1 MPQMVTH
8 YQFGLDAATG
18 LDAAGKTPETRAAFL
33 LGNQG
38 PDPFFYLV
46 ISPGKLALAEFGS
59 LLHEQRPGSLL
70 CAAAVYVGGLQGR
83 RKSIGQAYL
92 AGLACHYLLDRN
104 VHPLVYFWQNAIIGA
119 GVGLTEDDEDQVH
132 AEIERDIDE
141 AVLYTR
147 HGTTVAET
155 RPADLALAA
164 PDSVLEVAGEIYAY
178 VAGEVYGLKIDQE
191 LYGEAVRSWRAFSRI
206 VWSPS
211 GRKRAALAKVES
223 AITGESSMIAGQAH
237 RPRTAEGSD
246 FANADRRPWQDPFT
260 KAVRTESL
268 EDLASA
274 AFSQVPAL
282 VEALLAD
289 ECDSARILA
298 LTAGLNFSGEDV
310 GEGLRELEPELAAYR
325 LVDKP

>member
-8 YQFGLDAATG
+8 YQFGLDAAMG
-18 LDAAGKTPETRAAFL
+18 LEAAGKTPETRSAYL

-46 ISPGKLALAEFGS
+46 ISPGNMALSEFGS
-59 LLHEQRPGSLL
+59 LLHEQRPGSLF
-70 CAAAVYVGGLQGR
+70 CAAAAYVSGLQSR
-83 RKSIGQAYL
+83 RQAIGQAYL
-92 AGLACHYLLDRN
+92 AGLACHYLLDRS
-104 VHPLVYFWQNAIIGA
+104 VHPLVYFWQNAIIDA

-164 PDSVLEVAGEIYAY
+164 PDTVLEIAGEIYAY

-191 LYGEAVRSWRAFSRI
+191 LYGEAVRSWRRFARI
-206 VWSPS
+206 VWSPT
-211 GRKRAALAKVES
+211 GKKRAALAKVES

-237 RPRTAEGSD
+237 RPREAEGSD

-260 KAVRTESL
+260 RAVRTESL
-268 EDLASA
+268 EDLANV
-274 AFSQVPAL
+274 AFSQAADL
-282 VEALLAD
+282 VESLLAD
-289 ECDSARILA
+289 EPDPARILA
-298 LTAGLNFSGEDV
+298 LTAGLNFSGEGV
-310 GEGLRELEPELAAYR
+310 GEGLREFEPELEAYL